1 MISLGDFYINCGVKN
16 VYFIDVRMIGV
27 CNFSSFLFQK
37 FKPLNT
43 PVMKQADE
51 TENAKNE
58 SSEEM
63 AKPSRGQKISNF
75 FKNLGRKKDG
85 EADNEANSPKKKKV
99 TFFGKNKKEE
109 EEEDDNEEKGG
120 DENKDNA
127 AAKGGDEVPVQN
139 GDDDATSVTS
149 ATSDASD
156 DNDDKSDDKDDS
168 VKKKSDADDE
178 EVKGLLGY

>member
-1 MISLGDFYINCGVKN
+1 
-16 VYFIDVRMIGV
+16 
-27 CNFSSFLFQK
+27 
-37 FKPLNT
+37 
-43 PVMKQADE
+43 MKQADE

-109 EEEDDNEEKGG
+109 EEEENNEEKGG

-127 AAKGGDEVPVQN
+127 AAEGGDEVPVQN
-139 GDDDATSVTS
+139 GDDVTSVTS

-178 EVKGLLGY
+178 EVKGLLGYWVASCILQN

>member
-1 MISLGDFYINCGVKN
+1 
-16 VYFIDVRMIGV
+16 
-27 CNFSSFLFQK
+27 
-37 FKPLNT
+37 
-43 PVMKQADE
+43 MKQADE

-99 TFFGKNKKEE
+99 TFFGKNKKEA
-109 EEEDDNEEKGG
+109 EEDNNEEKGG

-127 AAKGGDEVPVQN
+127 AAEGSDEVPVQN
-139 GDDDATSVTS
+139 GDDVTSVTS

-168 VKKKSDADDE
+168 VKKKSEVDDD
-178 EVKGLLGY
+178 EVKGLFGY